1 LLVIAK
7 QQHGF
12 KGVALM
18 RQQMVTNAT
27 HIDYASRL
35 WGCCFRSLI
44 VNALD
49 KLQPL
54 LGDNVDQVMKAIDL
68 HVQAF
73 FAQSLQ
79 LDPFQ
84 LRLESS

>member
-1 LLVIAK
+1 
-7 QQHGF
+7 
-12 KGVALM
+12 
-18 RQQMVTNAT
+18 
-27 HIDYASRL
+27 L

-54 LGDNVDQVMKAIDL
+54 LGDKVDQVIQAIEL
-68 HVQAF
+68 QVQAF
-73 FAQSLQ
+73 FAQALQ

-84 LRLESS
+84 LRQEYS